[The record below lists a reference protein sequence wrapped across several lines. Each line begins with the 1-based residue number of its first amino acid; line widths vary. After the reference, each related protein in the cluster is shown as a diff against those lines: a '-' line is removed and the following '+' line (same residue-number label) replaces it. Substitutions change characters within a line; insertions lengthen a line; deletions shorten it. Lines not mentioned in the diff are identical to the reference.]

1 MKDEII
7 INVDEN
13 DNEIGFIEKLDAHIK
28 GVLHRAISVFIFN
41 DNKELLLQKRFS
53 GKYHSPGLWTNT
65 CCTHPNK
72 NEDTK
77 DAANRRLKEEMG
89 IYSNLREIFSFIYYV
104 KFDNNLIEHE
114 FDHVFFGKYNGS
126 IKFNPIE
133 VDDYKWIS
141 LDKLKTDLKENPE
154 KYTFWFAY
162 IMNNHF
168 DDLKIALNSL

>member
-104 KFDNNLIEHE
+104 KYDNN
-114 FDHVFFGKYNGS
+114 
-126 IKFNPIE
+126 
-133 VDDYKWIS
+133 
-141 LDKLKTDLKENPE
+141 
-154 KYTFWFAY
+154 
-162 IMNNHF
+162 
-168 DDLKIALNSL
+168 

>member
-77 DAANRRLKEEMG
+77 YSANRRLKE
-89 IYSNLREIFSFIYYV
+89 
-104 KFDNNLIEHE
+104 
-114 FDHVFFGKYNGS
+114 
-126 IKFNPIE
+126 
-133 VDDYKWIS
+133 
-141 LDKLKTDLKENPE
+141 
-154 KYTFWFAY
+154 
-162 IMNNHF
+162 
-168 DDLKIALNSL
+168 

>member
-1 MKDEII
+1 MFLKLP
-7 INVDEN
+7 NFHTYEN
-13 DNEIGFIEKLDAHIK
+13 GNNYNGSYNGMRF
-28 GVLHRAISVFIFN
+28 AIVI
-41 DNKELLLQKRFS
+41 
-53 GKYHSPGLWTNT
+53 
-65 CCTHPNK
+65 NK

-133 VDDYKWIS
+133 VEDYKWIS
-141 LDKLKTDLKENPE
+141 LDKLKTDIKKDPE

>member
-72 NEDTK
+72 NEDT
-77 DAANRRLKEEMG
+77 
-89 IYSNLREIFSFIYYV
+89 
-104 KFDNNLIEHE
+104 
-114 FDHVFFGKYNGS
+114 GS

-133 VDDYKWIS
+133 VEDYKWIS

>member
-114 FDHVFFGKYNGS
+114 FDLYLIHICKLMYLRDN
-126 IKFNPIE
+126 
-133 VDDYKWIS
+133 S
-141 LDKLKTDLKENPE
+141 LDIELR
-154 KYTFWFAY
+154 KYLTE
-162 IMNNHF
+162 I
-168 DDLKIALNSL
+168 LE